1 MFRLCHCLANTA
13 QWSRRGG
20 IGIDVTWEMHVRF
33 GRVPASSQKDL
44 SISAAKQRLWGE
56 VLAVLKI
63 SPNLRKQAL
72 RRLTE
77 CFRLEMSAFPYFLV
91 LSREI
96 AVSVMPFTICLT
108 AHWFRSKEI
117 FERFLFLFFFFLL
130 SPFYSSHHL
139 YCLFYHR
146 ACADTHTLLRNS
158 LTQLSPFIDALH
170 TNSYFLQA
178 RLPSPSPPHFF
189 HFIRA
194 FNGLRTST
202 GRTKLKTALGVS
214 KRRDAIECTAAY
226 QRTVG
231 SGVNLWC

>member
-117 FERFLFLFFFFLL
+117 FERFLFLFFFFC
-130 SPFYSSHHL
+130 SHHFIHHTT
-139 YCLFYHR
+139 YTVFSIIAR
-146 ACADTHTLLRNS
+146 ALTHTHYSETAWHSCHPS
-158 LTQLSPFIDALH
+158 LMPSTQIPIFCKLDF
-170 TNSYFLQA
+170 
-178 RLPSPSPPHFF
+178 PPPAHP
-189 HFIRA
+189 
-194 FNGLRTST
+194 TSST
-202 GRTKLKTALGVS
+202 S
-214 KRRDAIECTAAY
+214 
-226 QRTVG
+226 
-231 SGVNLWC
+231 